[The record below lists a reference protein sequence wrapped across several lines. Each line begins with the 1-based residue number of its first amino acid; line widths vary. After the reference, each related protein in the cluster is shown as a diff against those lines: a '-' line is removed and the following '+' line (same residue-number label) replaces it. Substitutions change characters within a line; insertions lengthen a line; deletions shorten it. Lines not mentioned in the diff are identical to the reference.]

1 VGGEIS
7 ATGQIVQQNAV
18 EENNLEVE
26 PVITQPQH
34 TGEQTV
40 METPQGQE
48 LATLIRVHP
57 NHNQRQ
63 VV

>member
-18 EENNLEVE
+18 EENNPEVE

-40 METPQGQE
+40 METPQRQE
-48 LATLIRVHP
+48 LATQIRVHP
-57 NHNQRQ
+57 NQNLG
-63 VV
+63 V